1 MHHIPIVRF
10 MTFRVISS
18 MFDGS
23 SVISEEKHR
32 CDIVLRRSRQL
43 GVKYLSFFFFCDLS

>member
-1 MHHIPIVRF
+1 MHHISIVLSVS
-10 MTFRVISS
+10 FRVISL

-32 CDIVLRRSRQL
+32 CDIVLRRSRQF
-43 GVKYLSFFFFCDLS
+43 GVKLIFFYYYCDLS